1 MKIMTQWINRLDGWA
16 AYEKGEF
23 PMNYTDEFQSNLRK
37 SIVIETYTNV
47 YSVPSEQDYELY

>member
-1 MKIMTQWINRLDGWA
+1 MTQWMNRLDGWA

-23 PMNYTDEFQSNLRK
+23 PMNYTDEFQSNLRR

-47 YSVPSEQDYELY
+47 YSVPSEQDNELH